1 MAEMIKINK
10 KVINDPLYTPVDRF
24 LKERIAKLE
33 VEGPEDELQ
42 LARERYTSLIAGDL
56 IIENPV
62 AFPDGITRVCFTA
75 RKTGFARVDV
85 DIKRVDIKDI
95 LDDFAVPFI
104 EIQDLENLKTYVKTN
119 PTESA
124 LLWCVWLN
132 NWGVLLSQEAAKT
145 IDGPMD
151 AWGNLF
157 FNEYTMTRES
167 LTSIDYDTLVSG
179 NLHLSDASFGAGDY
193 PVFIYELVLE
203 EANLPEITSNLPET
217 ITTQRG
223 KDFSIPNTY
232 WFNGTTDITHVATVE
247 LSTESGY
254 TIPVRSADGNFI
266 EGETIFGSDN
276 VEVTDEIL
284 VRVTYMWNGRPVK
297 KTFKIIVKIEKDTE
311 YDLSFV
317 VTPPT
322 LTVPSGSPVEFKI
335 AAFYKDTQ
343 VKINIPAN
351 ELTADPSFGR
361 LSYQGF
367 DADGMTMI
375 YTGTLS
381 TSFKPEEEQKGALYS
396 ADMRYSS
403 GSIVEEAK
411 AYVNVHLIRATAGPQ
426 FTIKGLT
433 TNVTGY
439 KGDTGEIEVSAFY
452 GDDPIPATDLS
463 IRPGVVGE
471 DALIELTGVTPTG
484 ITYVLLKDSGKP
496 GESISDSFIQAFRWI
511 APTGVRYT
519 QSRTINVT
527 VRKKSVWSL
536 TPRYP
541 QPLEVGRYS
550 TGYVPCILTVNGE
563 DVTNRIS
570 GFTFDDPE
578 KMITRINGSPL
589 SWIVAEVPGDGEPDR
604 DMTMKFTFRYLIDG
618 VWEDFEYDQQFH
630 IKAYKKPVDPEPP
643 VNSKVVAVPTSV
655 MISGMN
661 NETGQF
667 DFRVFNE
674 GVDITKDAIILE
686 DRTVIPEH
694 IEYLE
699 HEYIEE
705 ENVIRYKYNKLEPTT
720 ATGQIYIVRP
730 GVVGEPTNEDTAML
744 TVNTNVTQSR
754 ILQLKSYS
762 TDTQIDVDGPAK
774 EVLINLTFAGQPITL
789 EDPQLTIEFEP
800 TDKHDFVIT
809 ETKPTGFM
817 VKNNIWRYIGTN
829 ITESMT
835 VKFSYSD
842 PLDPLAITRA
852 SARIPVTTKYPP
864 MRLEVEN
871 TDVINT
877 AIWETGQLPFKLF
890 AGEKEWTSAITRIY
904 SDPGQAYISFNKLN
918 WEVVW
923 ADKEELTLPLELV
936 IEWTVGETKNQ
947 EFRQDVT
954 YHLGAWDQITF
965 KGVWSPTEIIQDSR
979 TNGRIVATFTYKN
992 LPATADVILN
1002 KELSTIPE
1010 TMILGVGSQVEGE
1023 GLVVGYE
1030 TTKGG
1035 IHDMTLAYVHKSGAT
1050 IRAVI
1055 PTDIAWPHELNL
1067 INVGTNIR
1075 GYWKDKVP
1083 FTLEYNF
1090 AGTPIALSDPN
1101 MTITATSGTGDPV
1114 KLIELGDKTMTFELV
1129 KGGEQGT
1136 NYDYTVRINVSYVDP
1151 DGKTWTDSHTVPAT
1165 IRVPSVSV
1173 GSNPVYGVKVWDRGE
1188 FKVTLRD
1195 ERGQNVPID
1204 GITPLGTNPYVS
1216 FVAPSNWYVIDGNTS
1231 RPITTQVMLMLA
1243 YQMGGNNYTIDVE
1256 TEFQIE
1262 RYDGL
1267 KFVVKPDPEL
1277 PLEGVAGTGGSIQYS
1292 YTYAGEAITGV
1303 TLDLPNCVIPRNITL
1318 GELTP
1323 EGLLTYTFVGQATDN
1338 MKLVFLR
1345 PGAPENPVINVDK
1358 VEKNYRVITTST
1370 DEVFAIESS
1379 GNAITLGWGES
1390 GVIPLTLSYGP
1401 YPVAPNAPGV
1411 RYRLADTA
1419 SKAVTIGGANANG
1432 LTITATKSGTPG
1444 SVLLYPEDFIVTYEV
1459 GAPTAKQAT
1468 WSTNVTIETGL
1479 ATINNNDLVSGKL
1492 WDTGSFSQNVL
1503 LGEKVLTAI
1512 TRYELAGAPS
1522 TYVEFHPPRGWEMV
1536 NADKEA
1542 DKEVTLPMRLYY
1554 RVDSTNVEQS
1564 LDFDAKF
1571 KIAKRTGGEGGG
1583 GEEVVK
1589 FECTYSPTSVE
1600 TGVGVDATIRVR
1612 PLYKDKPVGGNA
1624 PFKQNLS
1631 TFPDSLEVKEVK
1643 VVGEY
1648 YEITVTGTEPGLG
1661 EMELVFWSPEAGAT
1675 PTEDHV
1681 WSAKLPTKVMGEL
1694 GVEIGVRDNLLIG
1707 KHLDTGTYKMEVL
1720 FAGILLN
1727 VEEEIT
1733 AGRLSFSVEAATENN
1748 MNAGVLNLDGVY
1760 TKDTFGYKLEGPLEP
1775 GKTIDISDFIIVRY
1789 MYGGT
1794 AYTRRVEIPEQYTTS
1809 APVVSDVTYSV
1820 EMFQK
1825 GSIKAPTV
1833 MCDGVDLGPMWV
1845 QTYDNNEPPSTY
1857 IKMLVKAFEVI
1868 NADEVE
1874 KVETIS
1880 TKYVGTY
1887 RHWDWEGIA
1896 NTIWTI
1902 KPWNQ
1907 KYFEA
1912 VMTPTE
1918 VTTQVGKKWIE
1929 QVQFKLNGQQIYG
1942 ADSWI
1947 DFTNANWPDYFDLI
1961 FSKTEVV
1968 QGVATTTFEAESL
1981 KSGELNAVIRFYQP
1995 QGVKPGIEFKDYVDL
2010 PLHYTSTDIPL
2021 TVTANGNVVG
2031 GNEDT
2036 VGMGG
2041 SVKLGTKTIPF
2052 NDPNLTLEL
2061 DPVNIFEITYT
2072 GDVSY
2077 NVKIIAPLDTPHGLY
2092 YVKRKYTYVDP
2103 VTGLTHKGEVNQ
2115 GVSIGWPTDYPRLA
2129 NTGGKKVVLWEL
2141 GTASTVGLKIV
2152 SGPASTDITTQC
2164 EPVKWISKSVGVEP
2178 WVDLPEA
2185 PNTAKNWW
2193 QVVSGPKTGT
2203 NVRLDHEVTIKAP
2216 FRGDF
2221 VEIPATIYFIMDGVG
2236 TVYELSGTAAPNPFE
2251 LIQNKDTVVRFKM
2264 TYRGKPTTNVIL
2276 NEAESQFSQFDEEK
2290 FTIKSVVAD
2299 GNDMVVTLTG
2309 LVTTAG
2315 SFIFCWDVK
2324 DVAEPVMGK
2333 TRITMTVSAYA
2344 GLTITPVP
2352 QTVKIWQSYD
2362 FSVTAVSSPGTDL
2375 RRELTITGVSDPR
2388 IEVKSKAAGQPHR
2401 IQIIG
2406 APEVEETVDVVY
2418 NVKISDIYGGQTVQ
2432 VTIPTTFEAWDQV
2445 QYKATLRKDMV
2456 NKLILFKDGEKDV
2469 ISVPAVMSGSEYF
2482 VLFFDTLVWNKNSPN
2497 GSNANNVSI
2506 INNFIGGKGL
2516 IKYYTGGT
2524 GSGSYISVGVQP
2536 VKEGLEDGYQLV
2548 EYMESP
2554 TGGVTRPNG
2563 YPQGTLDKNVSRCP
2577 ITWEMFKPEVV
2588 FKDGILPD
2596 PIIIPAGAKPYV
2608 SIKVPL
2614 SLTFGRISIN
2624 LGDTT
2629 TGNSGVG
2636 VSDVFRLHGAAGA
2649 DYIDVESMFENTGE
2663 SDVETTMPV
2672 VVNYWYKGLTGTPMK
2687 VYTFNYDYPVIFKG
2701 TPGAPDPVVEVTD
2714 IVDVTTDVW
2723 KVNKTYPFSV
2733 QVDGVNVPLTSS
2745 NVTAISVPENVYVE
2759 QGTFSE
2765 GWKVIKGSAEGESIW
2780 MNWNFTFVHNL
2791 RTYNLKATARVI
2803 INPYDGVELK
2813 VTLLNPS
2820 AFNNGIISRVSQST
2834 GYNFQVE
2841 LRGKILDNA
2850 GTRPYSL
2857 WTTKTNSTMIK
2868 GSNLTTTQ
2876 PYVYTGMLG
2885 LVDGLV
2891 SEDTDWYIGLTAK
2904 ETDVN
2909 AVEGV
2914 DFVKLTIPTY
2924 CYNTERFYPV
2934 TWTKELKG
2942 KVQEPLYW
2950 NYTMRKGITPINLTS
2965 SGFGTGLADFG
2976 AGNQELAVNGADW
2989 WRNPNY
2995 LQLKFANVIP
3005 VGEKVTPTVFTI
3017 GPQSVNVSLHAKFTD
3032 INLIQVSTVEH
3043 PIATATTEEI
3053 TARIKDSGD
3062 VPFHVT
3068 WKGNDVTSQV
3078 SAVRVQSNSYV
3089 EMRDGKWY
3097 VKFAEIANTTVLPVF
3112 ELDITVENVLFTLKL
3127 PIKFNILGWNGKEI
3141 IATADPVILGV
3152 GEKGLINIKGNYSGV
3167 PLPGNVV
3174 FDTGNSDTAGGLV
3187 SYGVMNVTESNQLAI
3202 VVNGV
3207 KAGRGEGMVQLR
3219 SVHDTG
3225 NSNPG
3230 SDFLNVPVQIEVI
3243 PANLDPIAAFA
3254 TTGEGSRFVPAV
3266 LKQAVMLGTEQ
3277 LDNDDAGLAIE
3288 LTNSDVLTIES
3299 VGKDTIT
3306 YNFLT
3311 ATSVPVV
3318 HTATLTFTYK
3328 GRSEYVVEIQVT
3340 QNPVEARPVI
3350 TNLTP
3355 MTVEYGKSYATPFKV
3370 EVAQ

>member
-33 VEGPEDELQ
+33 IEGPEDELQ

-85 DIKRVDIKDI
+85 DIKRVGIKDI

-145 IDGPMD
+145 IDGPMN

-367 DADGMTMI
+367 DTDGMTMI

-411 AYVNVHLIRATAGPQ
+411 VYVNVHLIRATAGPQ
-426 FTIKGLT
+426 FVIKGLT
-433 TNVTGY
+433 TNVIGY

-452 GDDPIPATDLS
+452 GDDPISATDLG
-463 IRPGVVGE
+463 IRPGIVGE
-471 DALIELTGVTPTG
+471 DELIELTGVTPTG

-496 GESISDSFIQAFRWI
+496 GQSISDSFVQAFRWI

-519 QSRTINVT
+519 QTRTISVT

-570 GFTFDDPE
+570 GYTFDDPE

-589 SWIVAEVPGDGEPDR
+589 SWIVTEVPGDGEPDR

-618 VWEDFEYDQQFH
+618 VWEEFEYDQQFH

-643 VNSKVVAVPTSV
+643 VNSKVIAVPTSV

-661 NETGQF
+661 DETGQF

-686 DRTVIPEH
+686 DRTVVPEH

-699 HEYIEE
+699 HEYVEE
-705 ENVIRYKYNKLEPTT
+705 ENVIRYKYNKLQPTN

-730 GVVGEPTNEDTAML
+730 GVVGEPKNEDIAML

-800 TDKHDFVIT
+800 TDEHDFVIS

-817 VKNNIWRYIGTN
+817 VKNSVWRYVGTKT
-829 ITESMT
+829 TESMT

-842 PLDPLAITRA
+842 PLDPLAVTRA
-852 SARIPVTTKYPP
+852 SARIPVTTTYPP

-890 AGEKEWTSAITRIY
+890 AGEKEWTNAITRIY

-923 ADKEELTLPLELV
+923 ADKEELDLPLELV
-936 IEWTVGETKNQ
+936 IEWTVGDTKKQ
-947 EFRQDVT
+947 EFRQHVD
-954 YHLGAWDQITF
+954 YHLAAWDQITF
-965 KGVWSPTEIIQDSR
+965 KGIWSPTEIIQDSR
-979 TNGRIVATFTYKN
+979 TNGRIVANFTYKN

-1050 IRAVI
+1050 IRALI
-1055 PTDIAWPHELNL
+1055 PTDIAWPRELNL
-1067 INVGTNIR
+1067 INVGSNIR

-1114 KLIELGDKTMTFELV
+1114 KLIELGEKSMTFELV

-1136 NYDYTVRINVSYVDP
+1136 SYDYTVRINVSYVDP
-1151 DGKTWTDSHTVPAT
+1151 DGKTWTDNHTVPAT

-1173 GSNPVYGVKVWDRGE
+1173 GNNPVYGVKVWDRGE
-1188 FKVTLRD
+1188 FRVTLRD

-1204 GITPLGTNPYVS
+1204 GVTPLGTNPYVS

-1277 PLEGVAGTGGSIQYS
+1277 PLEGVAGTGGSIQYTC
-1292 YTYAGEAITGV
+1292 TYAGEVVTGV
-1303 TLDLPNCVIPRNITL
+1303 TLDLPNCVIPKNIAL

-1345 PGAPENPVINVDK
+1345 PGAPENPIINVDK
-1358 VEKNYRVITTST
+1358 AEKNYRVITTST
-1370 DEVFAIESS
+1370 DEVFTIESS
-1379 GNAITLGWGES
+1379 GNAIALGWGES

-1401 YPVAPNAPGV
+1401 YPVAPNAPGI

-1419 SKAVTIGGANANG
+1419 SKAIVLGSPNASG
-1432 LTITATKSGTPG
+1432 LTVTAVKSGTPG
-1444 SVLLYPEDFIVTYEV
+1444 SVLVYPEDFIVTYEV

-1503 LGEKVLTAI
+1503 LGEKVLSAI

-1522 TYVEFHPPRGWEMV
+1522 TYVEFHPPRGWEMI

-1542 DKEVTLPMRLYY
+1542 EKEVTLPMRLYY

-1564 LDFDAKF
+1564 LEFDAKF
-1571 KIAKRTGGEGGG
+1571 KIAKRTSEEGGG

-1631 TFPDSLEVKEVK
+1631 SFPDSLEVKEVK

-1675 PTEDHV
+1675 PTEEHI

-1694 GVEIGVRDNLLIG
+1694 GVEIGVRDNLLVG

-1727 VEEEIT
+1727 VEEEI
-1733 AGRLSFSVEAATENN
+1733 AEGRLSFSVEAATENN

-1760 TKDTFGYKLEGPLEP
+1760 TKDTFGYELRGPLEP
-1775 GKTIDISDFIIVRY
+1775 GKTIDISDFITVRY

-1794 AYTRRVEIPEQYTTS
+1794 PYTRRVEIPEQYTTS
-1809 APVVSDVTYSV
+1809 APVVSDVTYNV

-1833 MCDGVDLGPMWV
+1833 MCDGVNLGPMWV

-1947 DFTNANWPDYFDLI
+1947 DFTSANWPDYFDLI
-1961 FSKTEVV
+1961 FSKTEIVS
-1968 QGVATTTFEAESL
+1968 GVATTTFDAESL
-1981 KSGELNAVIRFYQP
+1981 KSGELDAVIRFYQP
-1995 QGVKPGIEFKDYVDL
+1995 QGVKPGVEFKDYVDL
-2010 PLHYTSTDIPL
+2010 PLSYVSTDIPL
-2021 TVTANGNVVG
+2021 TVTVSGNVVG
-2031 GNEDT
+2031 GNGDT
-2036 VGMGG
+2036 LGMGG

-2061 DPVNIFEITYT
+2061 DPVNLFEITYT
-2072 GDVSY
+2072 GDITY

-2103 VTGLTHKGEVNQ
+2103 VTGITHKGEADQ
-2115 GVSIGWPTDYPRLA
+2115 GVSIRWPYDYPRLGY
-2129 NTGGKKVVLWEL
+2129 TGGKKVVLWEL
-2141 GTASTVGLKIV
+2141 GGAAPITLKVV
-2152 SGPASTDITTQC
+2152 SGPANTDITAQC

-2221 VEIPATIYFIMDGVG
+2221 VEIPATIYFIMDAVG

-2276 NEAESQFSQFDEEK
+2276 NEEESQFEQLDETK
-2290 FTIKSVVAD
+2290 FTIKSVVAE

-2309 LVTTAG
+2309 LVTTPG
-2315 SFIFCWDVK
+2315 SFIFCWDMK

-2333 TRITMTVSAYA
+2333 TRFTMTVSAYA
-2344 GLTITPVP
+2344 GITITPVP
-2352 QTVKIWQSYD
+2352 QTVEIWQSYD
-2362 FSVTAVSSPGTDL
+2362 FSVTAESSPGTDL
-2375 RRELTITGVSDPR
+2375 RKELTITGVNDPR
-2388 IEVKSKAAGQPHR
+2388 IEVKAKASGQPHR

-2406 APEVEETVDVVY
+2406 APTVEETVDVVY
-2418 NVKISDIYGGQTVQ
+2418 NVRISDTYGGQTVQ
-2432 VTIPTTFEAWDQV
+2432 VTIPTTFKAWNQI
-2445 QYKATLRKDMV
+2445 QFKATMKPRSPNWV
-2456 NKLILFKDGEKDV
+2456 LFKEGDKDV
-2469 ISVPAVMSGSEYF
+2469 ISFAATDKVRTYPISFTTVI
-2482 VLFFDTLVWNKNSPN
+2482 WNKTAPN
-2497 GSNANNVSI
+2497 GTNGTAGSI
-2506 INNFIGGKGL
+2506 INNIDGAGGL
-2516 IKYYTGGT
+2516 ISW
-2524 GSGSYISVGVQP
+2524 GSGGAGSTEAYMVFYPTKVGTH
-2536 VKEGLEDGYQLV
+2536 EGYQAV
-2548 EYMESP
+2548 EYYQAN
-2554 TGGVTRPNG
+2554 GVSQPNG
-2563 YPQGTLDKNVSRCP
+2563 YPQKTEGKNYEKYPLIWECFEPIPKFRNNVEPEAIVVPQGNGQDIVTMPVDMVFGRLPVELDVRAYGDVVIKPNPAAEYWNSAASLHKTQVY
-2577 ITWEMFKPEVV
+2577 FKPLFV
-2588 FKDGILPD
+2588 
-2596 PIIIPAGAKPYV
+2596 
-2608 SIKVPL
+2608 
-2614 SLTFGRISIN
+2614 
-2624 LGDTT
+2624 
-2629 TGNSGVG
+2629 
-2636 VSDVFRLHGAAGA
+2636 
-2649 DYIDVESMFENTGE
+2649 NTGPD
-2663 SDVETTMPV
+2663 DVETTIPITV
-2672 VVNYWYKGLTGTPMK
+2672 KYLYRQTPEAWYS
-2687 VYTFNYDYPVIFKG
+2687 VDYDYPVIFKG
-2701 TPGAPDPVVEVTD
+2701 TPGAPDPVVEVTG
-2714 IVDVTTDVW
+2714 ITEPTTDVW
-2723 KVNKTYPFSV
+2723 KANTTYPFSV
-2733 QVDGVNVPLTSS
+2733 QVDGVDVPLTATS
-2745 NVTAISVPENVYVE
+2745 VTAISVDTNEYIQ
-2759 QGTFSE
+2759 QGTFTE
-2765 GWKVIKGSAEGESIW
+2765 GWKAVKGTEEGITVPVTW
-2780 MNWNFTFVHNL
+2780 KFTFFHNL
-2791 RTYNLKATARVI
+2791 RSYELTATTNVV
-2803 INPYDGVELK
+2803 INPYDGAELK
-2813 VTLLNPS
+2813 VTLLNP
-2820 AFNNGIISRVSQST
+2820 AEFNKGILSRVSQST

-2857 WTTKTNSTMIK
+2857 WVTKTNSTMIK

-2891 SEDTDWYIGLTAK
+2891 SVDTDWYIGLTAK

-2924 CYNTERFYPV
+2924 CYDPNRFYPV

-2950 NYTMRKGITPINLTS
+2950 NYTMRKGITPINMTS

-3005 VGEKVTPTVFTI
+3005 VGEKVTPTVFTL
-3017 GPQSVNVSLHAKFTD
+3017 GPQSAHVSLHAKFTD
-3032 INLIQVSTVEH
+3032 INLVQVSTVEH
-3043 PIATATTEEI
+3043 PIATATTEEV

-3068 WKGNDVTSQV
+3068 WKGDDVTSQV

-3112 ELDITVENVLFTLKL
+3112 ELDIRLENVLFTLKL

-3152 GEKGLINIKGNYSGV
+3152 GEKGLVNIKGNYSGV

-3174 FDTGNSDTAGGLV
+3174 FDTGNSDTADGLV
-3187 SYGVMNVTESNQLAI
+3187 SYGIMNVTESNQLAI

-3225 NSNPG
+3225 NSNVG
-3230 SDFLNVPVQIEVI
+3230 SDFLDVPVQIEVI
-3243 PANLDPIAAFA
+3243 PANLDPIAAFV

-3266 LKQAVMLGTEQ
+3266 LKQAVMLGEDQ
-3277 LDNDDAGLAIE
+3277 LDNDDAGLAIA
-3288 LTNSDVLTIES
+3288 LTDNDVLIIES
-3299 VGKDTIT
+3299 IGKDTIT
-3306 YNFLT
+3306 YNFN
-3311 ATSVPVV
+3311 APTSVPVV